1 MKNICDIKSPLL
13 VESQVNIIYSKL
25 SEAPELYATDG
36 LEIREVVVKLF
47 CSSMVLYVVEYDSKE
62 RIAFG
67 YMQNDAD
74 PTLSEWG
81 YSSIDELIESG
92 FEMDLFLSD
101 TVIDKSGIVS
111 EIENVY

>member
-13 VESQVNIIYSKL
+13 MESQVSIIYSKL

-36 LEIREVVVKLF
+36 LEIREVAVKLF
-47 CSSMVLYVVEYDSKE
+47 NSSMVLFVVEYDSRE

-67 YMQNDAD
+67 YMQNNVDSS
-74 PTLSEWG
+74 LSEWG
-81 YSSIDELIESG
+81 YSSIDELIECG
-92 FEMDLFLSD
+92 FEMDLFLND
-101 TVIDKSGIVS
+101 TVISKSGFIS